1 MYVTKL
7 IKDKLAAKHIANIG
21 GQLGNAQPNDESVPS
36 VRESIMLKNDDRS
49 SKKK

>member
-21 GQLGNAQPNDESVPS
+21 GLGNAQPNDESVPS